1 MDISRANSLSYEDFV
16 NTFENV
22 IEKAPLVAAAVW
34 SHRPFA
40 NLSELEARI
49 VEFID
54 KLPEEGKEGILRC
67 HPDLAGRDL
76 QRGTLTRDSQ
86 DEQSQAGMASLTP
99 EETERMYRLNTEYK
113 RRFGFPF
120 IICAKMNDKAAILRK
135 LAERSGNDLAKERK
149 CGIDEVKKICSLRLR
164 NIVLPD
170 TQHKL

>member
-1 MDISRANSLSYEDFV
+1 MDISSANSLSYEDFV
-16 NTFENV
+16 DIFGNV
-22 IEKAPLVAAAVW
+22 VEKNPLIAAAIW

-54 KLPEEGKEGILRC
+54 KLPESGKEGILRC

-99 EETERMYRLNTEYK
+99 EETARMYRLNTEYK

-120 IICAKMNDKAAILRK
+120 IICAKMNNKAAILRK
-135 LAERSGNDLAKERK
+135 LSERSGNDLAKERE
-149 CGIDEVKKICSLRLR
+149 CAIDEVKKISSLRLR
-164 NIVLPD
+164 NLVLPD